1 MSNEQRRHVRIPG
14 PFHGVRVGLLDAPV
28 TIYDLREGGC
38 FVNCLTA
45 PPEPGR
51 HLVLKIDLPEEGWI
65 CLKAEVRYAKPEF
78 GFAVSFVDVPAEAE
92 GRLRQG
98 IQRRQGLTADTD
110 SEPSLVA
117 TLTTPH

>member
-1 MSNEQRRHVRIPG
+1 MTNEQRRHVRIPG

-28 TIYDLREGGC
+28 TIYDLSEGGC

-78 GFAVSFVDVPAEAE
+78 GFAVSFVDVP
-92 GRLRQG
+92 
-98 IQRRQGLTADTD
+98 
-110 SEPSLVA
+110 
-117 TLTTPH
+117 